1 MTLEKRNIRTMI
13 IARLIIVTTLSVAAI
28 VIQLSTVSFL
38 PLEPIYYIILA
49 SYGLS
54 VFYLA
59 LYRWNRHARFQAYFQ
74 IVFDLILTSALVYV
88 SGGLNGNMY
97 SLYVF
102 AIVAAS
108 LVLGTRPAY
117 LTASLAAVFF
127 GVLADGMYY
136 GLIPHFRPGQAPGLS
151 AGFVLYTIFTAWT
164 LFFVMALLVNYLA
177 VSLRKARSALAAA
190 ERGLEIQERQAV
202 AGRMSALIA
211 HEIRNPLAA
220 ISGSV
225 QVLKGELM
233 LTEEQSRLMD
243 IVLSE
248 SRRVSQAIDQFLN
261 LAAPGKEVVMFFD
274 LGEVARETA
283 TMLRMSGELT
293 DRVAFS
299 VRPEEGKVGF
309 YGSPNQFKQV
319 FWNLFRNA
327 LRAMP
332 DGGTLAVELERD
344 ARGGIAIRIA
354 DTGIGMSA
362 DEQARMF
369 EPFYSRFEGGQGLGM
384 AVVRR
389 IVDDHDG
396 TIRIA
401 SAPDRGTVIELTLPP
416 TAGGLPR
423 KGVIRDGY
431 RADRR

>member
-190 ERGLEIQERQAV
+190 ERGLEI
-202 AGRMSALIA
+202 